1 MPTEQEIGRFDE
13 EIPLYKQNQHLQ
25 YTPTSEEID
34 LIVRNCPV
42 CVDGEGTEKVEI
54 SGFRDLPRIDTNQVR
69 GGACLVIAEGMC
81 QKAAKL
87 KKHVDKIGLPGWEFI
102 GKFLDAHK
110 TVDKKDEEGPKK
122 VQPLEKY
129 LKDIVAG
136 RPIFGHPCRVGGFRL
151 RYGRARTSGLASLA
165 YNTGSMYA
173 MDEFMA
179 LGTQVKIERPGKAC
193 VVTPCDRLE
202 GPTLL
207 LRNGDLVYCHTREDV
222 LEVRDKIS
230 EIVDNGEILVPF
242 GEFCENNHVLVPCG
256 YPIEWHKLEL
266 REKGGLPDDW
276 EDPTYERAKEMS
288 RDLGVPLHPKFNL
301 FWSDWPLDRIK
312 ALREYILEKGS
323 FEDGILSMPNAA
335 EPKRM
340 LEDLC
345 ALHTLRSG
353 VIHVDA

>member
-1 MPTEQEIGRFDE
+1 
-13 EIPLYKQNQHLQ
+13 
-25 YTPTSEEID
+25 
-34 LIVRNCPV
+34 
-42 CVDGEGTEKVEI
+42 
-54 SGFRDLPRIDTNQVR
+54 
-69 GGACLVIAEGMC
+69 MC

-87 KKHVDKIGLPGWEFI
+87 KKHVDKLGLPGWEFI

-110 TVDKKDEEGPKK
+110 TVDKKGDADAPKT

-179 LGTQVKIERPGKAC
+179 LGTQLKIERPGKAC
-193 VVTPCDRLE
+193 VVTPCDSLE

-207 LRNGDLVYCHTREDV
+207 LKNGDLVYCHDRDEV
-222 LEVRDKIS
+222 LAIRDQIV

-242 GEFCENNHVLVPCG
+242 GEFCENNHTLVPGG

-266 REKGGLPDDW
+266 REKGDLPEDW
-276 EDPTYERAKEMS
+276 EDPTY
-288 RDLGVPLHPKFNL
+288 
-301 FWSDWPLDRIK
+301 
-312 ALREYILEKGS
+312 
-323 FEDGILSMPNAA
+323 
-335 EPKRM
+335 
-340 LEDLC
+340 
-345 ALHTLRSG
+345 
-353 VIHVDA
+353 